1 MPFSCML
8 IRSLVKASA
17 LSALVALALP
27 SSAHAQAALKPDDDG
42 GARQSLTPQQRKA
55 LHDAMKQLLRDD
67 DAGLKPV
74 LRKDGTE
81 GVDLQGRFQS
91 VAVARLED
99 GKVVTGCVT
108 NAAEA
113 EAFVN
118 GATPHQH
125 QHEHAIAEE
134 K

>member
-1 MPFSCML
+1 MPFPCMTV
-8 IRSLVKASA
+8 RTFFKASA
-17 LSALVALALP
+17 LTALVALALP
-27 SSAHAQAALKPDDDG
+27 TAAHAQVAVKPDDDG
-42 GARQSLTPQQRKA
+42 GTKQSLTPQQRKA

-67 DAGLKPV
+67 DTGLKPV
-74 LRKDGTE
+74 VRSDGTE

-118 GATPHQH
+118 GATPH
-125 QHEHAIAEE
+125 EHDHARPEE